1 MRAFIGTLDN
11 SSRAVSYMM
20 GALAVALAVAVL
32 MTSSSVADIANW
44 AREVL
49 GWSFV
54 ALLSSLVFLSVY
66 SWVRLLQTR
75 DSGDEIWFQAGV
87 QAANGV
93 TTLALTF
100 TLLGISLGIGTLAGQ
115 ELTPETIQPVIRKM
129 TANFSLAFMTTVVG
143 LPISALLRSLIVVTH
158 ARNRDHD
165 RNGRAAEPAPVASH
179 PIAQPIEGE

>member
-1 MRAFIGTLDN
+1 MRALLGTLDC
-11 SSRAVSYMM
+11 SSRAASYMM

-32 MTSSSVADIANW
+32 MTSTSITDIANW

-54 ALLSSLVFLSVY
+54 GLLAGLVFLALY
-66 SWVRLLQTR
+66 SWVRMLQ
-75 DSGDEIWFQAGV
+75 SKGEMDEVWFEAGV

-115 ELTPETIQPVIRKM
+115 DLTPETIQPVIRKM

-143 LPISALLRSLIVVTH
+143 LPISALLRSLIIVTH
-158 ARNRDHD
+158 AKNQNAIVDQDLVPRRNVSVRT
-165 RNGRAAEPAPVASH
+165 
-179 PIAQPIEGE
+179 EGV

>member
-1 MRAFIGTLDN
+1 MRPLLKALDGGSRAASYLLGTL
-11 SSRAVSYMM
+11 V
-20 GALAVALAVAVL
+20 VALAVAVL
-32 MTSSSVADIANW
+32 VTSHGVADIVGW

-54 ALLSSLVFLSVY
+54 ALLGGLIFLALFC
-66 SWVRLLQTR
+66 WVRMLQSP
-75 DSGDEIWFQAGV
+75 DGASDMWFEAGV

-115 ELTPETIQPVIRKM
+115 ELTPDTIQPVIRRM

-143 LPISALLRSLIVVTH
+143 LPVSALLRGLLVVAH
-158 ARNRDHD
+158 ARNR
-165 RNGRAAEPAPVASH
+165 AAAGIARG
-179 PIAQPIEGE
+179 AQPAERIRP

>member
-1 MRAFIGTLDN
+1 MRALLGTLD
-11 SSRAVSYMM
+11 STSRATSYMM

-32 MTSSSVADIANW
+32 MTSSSVTDIANW

-54 ALLSSLVFLSVY
+54 VLLTSLVFLALY
-66 SWVRLLQTR
+66 SWVRMLQLKGA
-75 DSGDEIWFQAGV
+75 GDGVWFEAGV

-143 LPISALLRSLIVVTH
+143 LPISALLRSLIIVTH
-158 ARNRDHD
+158 ARNHS
-165 RNGRAAEPAPVASH
+165 PAPVKGRRIS
-179 PIAQPIEGE
+179 AQREGE

>member
-1 MRAFIGTLDN
+1 MRALLGTLDN

-32 MTSSSVADIANW
+32 MSSASVTDIANW

-54 ALLSSLVFLSVY
+54 GLLAGLVFLALY
-66 SWVRLLQTR
+66 SWVRMLQLKSVDDTV
-75 DSGDEIWFQAGV
+75 WFEAGI

-143 LPISALLRSLIVVTH
+143 LPVSAGLRALLVISFKKPSSEERTVS
-158 ARNRDHD
+158 
-165 RNGRAAEPAPVASH
+165 
-179 PIAQPIEGE
+179 

>member
-1 MRAFIGTLDN
+1 MRSLLGTLDS
-11 SSRAVSYMM
+11 SSRAMSYMM
-20 GALAVALAVAVL
+20 GALAVALAVTVL
-32 MTSSSVADIANW
+32 MTSNSVTDIAAW

-54 ALLSSLVFLSVY
+54 VLLASLIFLALY
-66 SWVRLLQTR
+66 SWVRMLQLKEG
-75 DSGDEIWFQAGV
+75 GDEVWFEAGV

-158 ARNRDHD
+158 AKNHT
-165 RNGRAAEPAPVASH
+165 NNQAKLPEVAPAESRPVAV
-179 PIAQPIEGE
+179 QMEGN

>member
-1 MRAFIGTLDN
+1 MSAIFSTFDS
-11 SSRAVSYMM
+11 SSRAVSYFL
-20 GALAVALAVAVL
+20 GALAVALAIAVCF
-32 MTSSSVADIANW
+32 TSASVSEIAKW

-54 ALLSSLVFLSVY
+54 ILLTGLVLLALF
-66 SWVRLLQTR
+66 SWVRMLKVKG
-75 DSGDEIWFQAGV
+75 GDDVVWFEAGV

-100 TLLGISLGIGTLAGQ
+100 TLLGISLGSGILSGQ

-143 LPISALLRSLIVVTH
+143 LPISALLRSMIVVTH
-158 ARNRDHD
+158 ARNLE
-165 RNGRAAEPAPVASH
+165 RN
-179 PIAQPIEGE
+179 

>member
-1 MRAFIGTLDN
+1 MRALLGTLDS
-11 SSRAVSYMM
+11 SSRAASYMM

-32 MTSSSVADIANW
+32 VTSNSVADIANW
-44 AREVL
+44 VREVL

-54 ALLSSLVFLSVY
+54 AMLTTLVFLALY
-66 SWVRLLQTR
+66 SWVRMLQLKGA
-75 DSGDEIWFQAGV
+75 GDDVWFEAGV

-143 LPISALLRSLIVVTH
+143 LPVSALLRSLIIVTH
-158 ARNRDHD
+158 ARNHSPAQSH
-165 RNGRAAEPAPVASH
+165 NPEAAARKQRLA
-179 PIAQPIEGE
+179 ARMQGQ

>member
-1 MRAFIGTLDN
+1 MRALIATLDS
-11 SSRAVSYMM
+11 SSRATGYLM
-20 GALAVALAVAVL
+20 GALAIALAVAVL
-32 MTSSSVADIANW
+32 VTAQSVTDIAAW

-54 ALLSSLVFLSVY
+54 GLLATLVFLALFC
-66 SWVRLLQTR
+66 WVRLLR
-75 DSGDEIWFQAGV
+75 DEAPDVWFEAGI

-115 ELTPETIQPVIRKM
+115 ALTPETIQPVIQKM

-143 LPISALLRSLIVVTH
+143 LPVSAVLRGLIVVTH
-158 ARNRDHD
+158 ARR
-165 RNGRAAEPAPVASH
+165 RVRAGGSTPPPAAAPCH
-179 PIAQPIEGE
+179 REELT

>member
-1 MRAFIGTLDN
+1 MRALLGTLD
-11 SSRAVSYMM
+11 STSRAASYMM
-20 GALAVALAVAVL
+20 GALAVGLAVAVL
-32 MTSSSVADIANW
+32 MTSNSVTDIAHW

-54 ALLSSLVFLSVY
+54 VLLTSLVFLALY
-66 SWVRLLQTR
+66 SWVRMLQMKGGR
-75 DSGDEIWFQAGV
+75 DEVWFEAGV

-143 LPISALLRSLIVVTH
+143 LPISALLRSLIIVTH
-158 ARNRDHD
+158 ARNLSPAQ
-165 RNGRAAEPAPVASH
+165 NQAAQAQAETHWIAP
-179 PIAQPIEGE
+179 QMEGN

>member
-1 MRAFIGTLDN
+1 MRALLGTLDS
-11 SSRAVSYMM
+11 SSRAVSYML

-32 MTSSSVADIANW
+32 MTSNSVVDIAAW

-54 ALLSSLVFLSVY
+54 TLLASLVFLALY
-66 SWVRLLQTR
+66 CWVRLLQLR
-75 DSGDEIWFQAGV
+75 GAGDEIWFEAGI

-115 ELTPETIQPVIRKM
+115 ELTPETIQGVIRKM

-143 LPISALLRSLIVVTH
+143 LPVSALLRSLIVVTH
-158 ARNRDHD
+158 AKNRSSGS
-165 RNGRAAEPAPVASH
+165 NGSGRLVSTR
-179 PIAQPIEGE
+179 IQGE